1 MFVNATSQESVPYF
15 SQYMYES
22 VLKQVNPNIQF
33 KVQTAPFPVFFVF
46 ESRVASGQAL
56 DFGVIVSI
64 ALALIPCVI
73 ISFII
78 KEREMQLKH
87 MQVISGV
94 SLPAY
99 WLSNL
104 MSDIIKS
111 YVPIFVILL
120 LTVAFNLEYDGVWQ
134 LLMIY
139 PLVIVPFT
147 YITSFLFTGDTV
159 A

>member
-1 MFVNATSQESVPYF
+1 M
-15 SQYMYES
+15 
-22 VLKQVNPNIQF
+22 
-33 KVQTAPFPVFFVF
+33 QTAPFPVFFVF

>member
-1 MFVNATSQESVPYF
+1 M
-15 SQYMYES
+15 
-22 VLKQVNPNIQF
+22 
-33 KVQTAPFPVFFVF
+33 
-46 ESRVASGQAL
+46 
-56 DFGVIVSI
+56 
-64 ALALIPCVI
+64 
-73 ISFII
+73 I